1 MKRKNILYF
10 IFGLSI
16 LMLVALSACNDFK
29 TPPTMWDPNK
39 SYAAGS
45 VIASVSPANS
55 AIAGVREI
63 AVIGKFSSN
72 LDSNWIYFGS
82 EQAIIKRMSSAADT
96 LVVYRPVISGA
107 LTINAVIVQA
117 DSVAKISYN
126 LESPIRSSD
135 MTGIPTGGV
144 GVMEANK
151 NGTVGGDTIWIA
163 STGYITM
170 LLPNGIDLIPYKDTS
185 YLKPKIN
192 NKPADFRNAFSDMK
206 FGPHGFLYA
215 TFAGSKSIYQLDPA
229 SATPIAYVTFS
240 VAYTSSVFDFNSNGD
255 IYFNGLKSGLILIK
269 QGSTTPVAVGVA
281 DYAGTTFAGIRVY
294 NGYVYGLSSTILFRS
309 QINLDGTVGSKET
322 VVDIAADTSLRGCTI
337 TSFNFASDGTVLV
350 SLLGGNANYSL
361 YILENGSLSPY
372 YHNNILPTGI
382 NQLIWGGGRYLYL
395 RVSSATQL
403 YRMGMAKEDNTPL
416 LGAPYLGRNLP

>member
-10 IFGLSI
+10 IFGLFI
-16 LMLVALSACNDFK
+16 LALVVLSACNDFK
-29 TPPTMWDPNK
+29 TSPTMWDPNK
-39 SYAAGS
+39 SYPTGS
-45 VIASVSPANS
+45 VITGVSPANS

-63 AVIGKFSSN
+63 SIIGKFSSK

-82 EQAIIKRMSSAADT
+82 EQAIIKRMSAAADT

-117 DSVAKISYN
+117 DSAGKFSYN

-135 MTGIPTGGV
+135 MTGIPTGIV

-163 STGYITM
+163 STGYVTM

-192 NKPADFRNAFSDMK
+192 NKNADFSKAFSDMK

-215 TFAGSKSIYQLDPA
+215 TFVGSKYLYQLDPA
-229 SATPIAYVTFS
+229 SVTPVVYTTFS
-240 VAYTSSVFDFNSNGD
+240 AAYNSSVFDFNSNGD
-255 IYFNGLKSGLILIK
+255 IYFNGLKSGLFLVK

-281 DYAGTTFAGIRVY
+281 DYTGTTFAGIRVY
-294 NGYVYGLSSTILFRS
+294 NGYVYGVAPSSTILFRS
-309 QINLDGTVGSKET
+309 PINPDGTVGSKET
-322 VVDIAADTSLRGCTI
+322 VVNIAADTSLTGCTI
-337 TSFNFASDGTVLV
+337 SSFNFASDGTVLV
-350 SLLGGNANYSL
+350 SLLGNANYSL

-416 LGAPYLGRNLP
+416 LGAPYLGRGL